1 MMYLAFCTHIIH
13 IYIYIYSKVHYIT
26 VTSWKI
32 GESPGVAPV
41 ASVALT
47 ALGCSRTAV
56 ATPTAAKHCSLGGG
70 KHGQNTVYILYKYI
84 YIYIIF
90 WNVALIVFLVS
101 LPHFFTCQRP
111 YYLCSLFVCILYLF
125 SDDFCI
131 SLLPSSNARFPH
143 TSSLRQALRERRLHG
158 SIQGE
163 RSQQWTWDVL
173 TFNDISSS
181 FLAGWHLWATSSA
194 SRQRCQRDLTVLG

>member
-1 MMYLAFCTHIIH
+1 MYTYHS
-13 IYIYIYSKVHYIT
+13 YVHYII

-47 ALGCSRTAV
+47 ALGCGRTAV

-70 KHGQNTVYILYKYI
+70 KNGQNTRDHLYYRYI
-84 YIYIIF
+84 YIWNVYIIIF
-90 WNVALIVFLVS
+90 FSNIALIVFL
-101 LPHFFTCQRP
+101 LHFR
-111 YYLCSLFVCILYLF
+111 
-125 SDDFCI
+125 
-131 SLLPSSNARFPH
+131 
-143 TSSLRQALRERRLHG
+143 TSSLVKGHTIYALCLFVFYICFLMISAFLYFQAQMQEFLTRVRCDRPCERG
-158 SIQGE
+158 GYTEAFKESE
-163 RSQQWTWDVL
+163 ANDWTWDVL
-173 TFNDISSS
+173 TFHDISSS